1 MNGLA
6 GCCCATRIVHRHAP
20 AHIVLVI
27 YALILIALRGGMNPS
42 HFTLASSVLLLA
54 ASLWIYHQ
62 VRTGA
67 PGQLP
72 RPAIVVP
79 LWAAWAIA
87 FIQCFQ
93 AIVFVS
99 AIEEVWRWAVYLL
112 CFLMA
117 ASTRKLTHPGR
128 ILFVFTIMLGLLCA
142 HVFFEAATGWRMFGI
157 PANVDYLHRPGSVY
171 YNPNHLANLIVI
183 LSPFLVMAMGSPLLG
198 RWRFAVYGLPLSLGF
213 IAMVFTQSRS
223 GIIAYFCAMV
233 IWFGF
238 QRPGKRVWLRL
249 AIGVLVCVTV
259 AWCLLGQ
266 ASRRHFEH
274 RIGAWADDDRL
285 TQLWP
290 ATIDMIRA
298 RPWWGWGPGSYIWVY
313 PSYDRH
319 LSTPPLR
326 RTHAHN
332 DFLELIAQSGL
343 IGGLAIG
350 GLVLFAWRRG
360 FRATTRRERSLL
372 AAGTA
377 SVGGMLTQSMFDFT
391 LYVPANVVVLAVL
404 LGVACRGMRSY
415 ADHPPRMNIEGLSVL
430 APGACWAGAICG
442 IVLWA
447 NNSIMESAL
456 RRQPSGE
463 LHLGGLKHRW
473 ISLNPIRDWRAPWI
487 LSRSLSLNSGGD
499 TSAVADCE
507 AVEQVLIKTL
517 RLNPCFIPAY
527 HSLAQAQFAYGKTR
541 AAFATLGQGLAR
553 FPRDFGLWF
562 QKALAERERNLT
574 ADAIASYRQAMV
586 LSKSEQMSELIRR
599 DLVALGAPA
608 PEKDK

>member
-1 MNGLA
+1 MNGFVR
-6 GCCCATRIVHRHAP
+6 CCHVKRIVHRQAP
-20 AHIVLVI
+20 IHIVFVI
-27 YALILIALRGGMNPS
+27 YALILIALRGGMNPL
-42 HFTLASSVLLLA
+42 HFTLASSVFLLA
-54 ASLWIYHQ
+54 ASLWVYRQ
-62 VRTGA
+62 RRTGA
-67 PGQLP
+67 PCCPP

-79 LWAAWAIA
+79 LLAAWAIA
-87 FIQCFQ
+87 FIQCFR

-99 AIEEVWRWAVYLL
+99 AIEEVWKWAVFLL

-117 ASTRKLTHPGR
+117 ASTRKRPHPGR

-142 HVFFEAATGWRMFGI
+142 HVFLEAATGWRMFGI
-157 PANVDYLHRPGSVY
+157 PGNVDYLHRPGSVY

-183 LSPFLVMAMGSPLLG
+183 LTPFLLTAMGSPLLG
-198 RWRFAVYGLPLSLGF
+198 RWRFAAYGLPLGLGF

-223 GIIAYFCAMV
+223 GMIALFCALA
-233 IWFGF
+233 IWLWVK
-238 QRPGKRVWLRL
+238 RPGKWVWLRL
-249 AIGVLVCVTV
+249 AVGVLVCTTV

-266 ASRRHFEH
+266 ASRRHFAQ
-274 RIGAWADDDRL
+274 RMGAWARNDRL

-290 ATIDMIRA
+290 ATTDMIRA
-298 RPWWGWGPGSYIWVY
+298 KPWWGWGPGSFIWVY

-319 LSTPPLR
+319 LSAIPLR

-343 IGGLAIG
+343 VGGVAIG

-360 FRATTRRERSLL
+360 FRATTRRERLLL
-372 AAGTA
+372 AAGAA
-377 SVGGMLTQSMFDFT
+377 SAGGMLMQSAFDFT

-404 LGVACRGMRSY
+404 LGVACRGLRSR
-415 ADHPPRMNIEGLSVL
+415 AAQAPHMNKEGLSVL
-430 APGACWAGAICG
+430 APGAYLAGAICG

-447 NNSIMESAL
+447 NSSIMEYAL

-463 LHLGGLKHRW
+463 LHPGGLMHRW

-487 LSRSLSLNSGGD
+487 QSRSLPLHSGGV
-499 TSAVADCE
+499 TPAATDCE
-507 AVEQVLIKTL
+507 AADRVLNKTL

-527 HSLAQAQFAYGKTR
+527 HSLVQAQFACGKTR
-541 AAFATLGQGLAR
+541 EAFATLGQGLAR
-553 FPRDFGLWF
+553 FPKDFGLWF

-574 ADAIASYRQAMV
+574 AKAIASFRQAMV
-586 LSKSEQMSELIRR
+586 LSNSEQMSELIRR

-608 PEKDK
+608 PE